1 MTTAMMGGSGQGGY
15 SDDDIEE
22 ILGMGAPEVNALL
35 KQAREIVRENPLLV
49 TGLAFAFGLLLGASF
64 GRDRERCC

>member
-1 MTTAMMGGSGQGGY
+1 MMGGSGQGGY
-15 SDDDIEE
+15 ADDEIEE

-49 TGLAFAFGLLLGASF
+49 TGLAFAFGLLLGASL
-64 GRDRERCC
+64 GRPRERCC